1 MIRKTKDESNIIHTR
16 VENTN
21 DKVSLINQNIME
33 ISAAMEETGANI
45 DSQTTS
51 IQNIDKTCKDT
62 THAVDVLVS
71 HAEEMSD
78 KAKEIG
84 ERVNEAVQKLMT
96 DKDSAVVKAD
106 ESRNRMQ
113 MAIQQTRIIGEI
125 TTVSASIEEIASQ
138 TNLLALNASIEAA
151 RAGESVQMI
160 QSIAEQTNLLS
171 LNASIE
177 AARAG
182 ESGKG
187 FAVVA
192 EEIKQLSE
200 DTSNE
205 IRKVNDL
212 TQKVFESVKI
222 LSTESNELL
231 VFLDETVLADYDKF
245 ASLANQYKED
255 ANYYEETSGSMEHN
269 AEEVMDAIQSISNV
283 LENASSA
290 QMELASAVESVNEN
304 LQNMTNSSESM
315 TKETKNAME
324 SVNALQETMGQF
336 RL

>member
-1 MIRKTKDESNIIHTR
+1 
-16 VENTN
+16 
-21 DKVSLINQNIME
+21 ME

-84 ERVNEAVQKLMT
+84 EHVNEAVQKLMT

-151 RAGESVQMI
+151 RAGES
-160 QSIAEQTNLLS
+160 
-171 LNASIE
+171 
-177 AARAG
+177 
-182 ESGKG
+182 GKG

-205 IRKVNDL
+205 IRKVN
-212 TQKVFESVKI
+212 
-222 LSTESNELL
+222 
-231 VFLDETVLADYDKF
+231 
-245 ASLANQYKED
+245 
-255 ANYYEETSGSMEHN
+255 
-269 AEEVMDAIQSISNV
+269 
-283 LENASSA
+283 
-290 QMELASAVESVNEN
+290 EN
-304 LQNMTNSSESM
+304 LQNMTSSSESM

-324 SVNALQETMGQF
+324 SVNALRETMGQF

>member
-1 MIRKTKDESNIIHTR
+1 MASSRIWHRQRARAHS
-16 VENTN
+16 
-21 DKVSLINQNIME
+21 
-33 ISAAMEETGANI
+33 
-45 DSQTTS
+45 
-51 IQNIDKTCKDT
+51 
-62 THAVDVLVS
+62 
-71 HAEEMSD
+71 
-78 KAKEIG
+78 
-84 ERVNEAVQKLMT
+84 ERWRWNL
-96 DKDSAVVKAD
+96 
-106 ESRNRMQ
+106 
-113 MAIQQTRIIGEI
+113 
-125 TTVSASIEEIASQ
+125 EEIASQ
-138 TNLLALNASIEAA
+138 TNLLA
-151 RAGESVQMI
+151 
-160 QSIAEQTNLLS
+160 

-290 QMELASAVESVNEN
+290 QMELASAVESVNKN

>member
-1 MIRKTKDESNIIHTR
+1 M
-16 VENTN
+16 ENTN

-51 IQNIDKTCKDT
+51 ILNIDKTCKDT

-125 TTVSASIEEIASQ
+125 ATVSASIEEIASQ
-138 TNLLALNASIEAA
+138 TNLLA
-151 RAGESVQMI
+151 
-160 QSIAEQTNLLS
+160 

-205 IRKVNDL
+205 ICK
-212 TQKVFESVKI
+212 
-222 LSTESNELL
+222 
-231 VFLDETVLADYDKF
+231 
-245 ASLANQYKED
+245 
-255 ANYYEETSGSMEHN
+255 
-269 AEEVMDAIQSISNV
+269 
-283 LENASSA
+283 
-290 QMELASAVESVNEN
+290 VNEN
-304 LQNMTNSSESM
+304 LQNMTSSSESM

-324 SVNALQETMGQF
+324 SVNALRETMGQF

>member
-1 MIRKTKDESNIIHTR
+1 
-16 VENTN
+16 
-21 DKVSLINQNIME
+21 ME

-96 DKDSAVVKAD
+96 DKDSAVMKAD

-125 TTVSASIEEIASQ
+125 ATVSASIEEIASQ
-138 TNLLALNASIEAA
+138 TNLLA
-151 RAGESVQMI
+151 
-160 QSIAEQTNLLS
+160 

-205 IRKVNDL
+205 IRKVN
-212 TQKVFESVKI
+212 
-222 LSTESNELL
+222 
-231 VFLDETVLADYDKF
+231 
-245 ASLANQYKED
+245 
-255 ANYYEETSGSMEHN
+255 
-269 AEEVMDAIQSISNV
+269 
-283 LENASSA
+283 
-290 QMELASAVESVNEN
+290 EN

>member
-1 MIRKTKDESNIIHTR
+1 M
-16 VENTN
+16 ENTN

-125 TTVSASIEEIASQ
+125 TTVSASIVEIASQ

-151 RAGESVQMI
+151 RAGES
-160 QSIAEQTNLLS
+160 
-171 LNASIE
+171 
-177 AARAG
+177 
-182 ESGKG
+182 GKG
-187 FAVVA
+187 FAVA

-290 QMELASAVESVNEN
+290 QMELASAVESVN
-304 LQNMTNSSESM
+304 
-315 TKETKNAME
+315 
-324 SVNALQETMGQF
+324 ALQETMEKF
-336 RL
+336 NM